1 MITKDNLN
9 RFFFD
14 RKGWIP
20 FFFLLIF
27 ILCIIVAPNITA
39 ILLASLFVAYAIEPL
54 VKFMSRKLKLPRPV
68 ASGLVLF
75 IIVLFGLLLILIV
88 LPGIIEQLVTAFR
101 NFDTFSK
108 DLWEWINAVSL
119 KLGIDLSSHIDRQE
133 LASRLSSVLE
143 PVFKSAS
150 NLFGVIFKKT
160 FGVLTFLFN
169 FIIFVVIAY
178 FSSSRFP
185 QISDAIFSLVPSKKQ
200 SYSKEW
206 LNKFDM
212 ILSGFIRGQL
222 LVCLV
227 LGSLYSAGFAI
238 AGIPNALSL
247 GILIGALCIVPYVG
261 LFTGIVV
268 SVLLTLVSAGPFALL
283 KLAVVFIIIQTFD
296 TILITPNIVGKKV
309 GIRPVFVIIAIFAG
323 AEIGGFL
330 GVLIAVPTF
339 AILKLLGDDMIKR
352 YKSSSFYTGTE
363 GTGN

>member
-1 MITKDNLN
+1 MITKETLN

-14 RKGWIP
+14 KKGWIP
-20 FFFLLIF
+20 AFFLLVF
-27 ILCIIVAPNITA
+27 ILCIVVAPNITA
-39 ILLASLFVAYAIEPL
+39 ILLTALFIAYAVEPL

-88 LPGIIEQLVTAFR
+88 LPGIIDQLMTAFR

-133 LASRLSSVLE
+133 LASRLSSVVE
-143 PVFKSAS
+143 PVINSAS

-160 FGVLTFLFN
+160 FGVLAFIFN
-169 FIIFVVIAY
+169 FVIFIVIAY
-178 FSSSRFP
+178 FTSSRYP
-185 QISDAIFSLVPSKKQ
+185 QIRSSLFSLVPPLKQ
-200 SYSKEW
+200 DYSKDW
-206 LNKFDM
+206 MNKFDM

-222 LVCLV
+222 LVCMV

-247 GILIGALCIVPYVG
+247 GIMIGALCIVPYVG
-261 LFTGIVV
+261 LFTGILV
-268 SVLLTLVSAGPFALL
+268 SVLLTLVSSGPFALL
-283 KLAVVFIIIQTFD
+283 KLAIVFIVIQTCD
-296 TILITPNIVGKKV
+296 TIFITPNIVGKKV
-309 GIRPVFVIIAIFAG
+309 GIQPVFVIIALFAG

-339 AILKLLGDDMIKR
+339 AILKLLGDDMVKR
-352 YKSSSFYTGTE
+352 YKNSSFYTGKEETE
-363 GTGN
+363 I

>member
-1 MITKDNLN
+1 MITKDRLN

-20 FFFLLIF
+20 IFFLLVF
-27 ILCIIVAPNITA
+27 ILCIIVAPNITS

-54 VKFMSRKLKLPRPV
+54 VKFMSRKLRLPRSV

-88 LPGIIEQLVTAFR
+88 LPGIIEQLYMAFR
-101 NFDTFSK
+101 NFDAFSK

-119 KLGIDLSSHIDRQE
+119 KLGIDLSSHIDRNE
-133 LASRLSSVLE
+133 LAGRLSTVFE
-143 PVFKSAS
+143 PVIKSVS
-150 NLFGVIFKKT
+150 NLFGLLFKKT
-160 FGVLTFLFN
+160 FGVLTFIFN

-185 QISDAIFSLVPSKKQ
+185 QISESIFSLVPPKKQ
-200 SYSKEW
+200 ISAKEW
-206 LNKFDM
+206 LAKFDR

-227 LGSLYSAGFAI
+227 LGSLYSGGFAV
-238 AGIPNALSL
+238 ANIPNALSM
-247 GILIGALCIVPYVG
+247 GIIIGSLCIVPYVG
-261 LFTGIVV
+261 LFIGIVI
-268 SVLLTLVSAGPFALL
+268 SVLLTLVSAGPLALI
-283 KLAVVFIIIQTFD
+283 KLAIVFIVIQTCD
-296 TILITPNIVGKKV
+296 TLFITPNIVGKKV

-352 YKSSSFYTGTE
+352 YKYSSFYTE
-363 GTGN
+363 NEEVES

>member
-1 MITKDNLN
+1 MITKDRLN

-20 FFFLLIF
+20 IFFLLVF
-27 ILCIIVAPNITA
+27 VLCIVVAPNITS
-39 ILLASLFVAYAIEPL
+39 ILLAALFVAYAVEPL
-54 VKFMSRKLKLPRPV
+54 VQFMSRKLKLPRSV

-75 IIVLFGLLLILIV
+75 TIVLFGLLLILIV
-88 LPGIIEQLVTAFR
+88 LPGIVEQLVTAFR

-108 DLWEWINAVSL
+108 DLWEWINAVSR
-119 KLGIDLSSHIDRQE
+119 KFGIDLSSHIDRNE
-133 LASRLSSVLE
+133 LAGRLSTVLE

-150 NLFGVIFKKT
+150 NLFGLVFKKT

-185 QISDAIFSLVPSKKQ
+185 QISEAIFSLVPPKKQ
-200 SYSKEW
+200 SDAKEW
-206 LNKFDM
+206 LTKFDR

-227 LGSLYSAGFAI
+227 LGSLYSGGFAV

-247 GILIGALCIVPYVG
+247 GIIIGALCIVPYVG
-261 LFTGIVV
+261 LFIGIVI
-268 SVLLTLVSAGPFALL
+268 SVLLTLVSAGPFALI
-283 KLAVVFIIIQTFD
+283 KLTVVFIVIQTFD
-296 TILITPNIVGKKV
+296 TLLITPNIVGKKV
-309 GIRPVFVIIAIFAG
+309 GIQPIFVIIAIFAG
-323 AEIGGFL
+323 AEVGGFL

-339 AILKLLGDDMIKR
+339 AILKLLGDNMIKR
-352 YKSSSFYTGTE
+352 YKFSSFYTE
-363 GTGN
+363 NEEAES

>member
-1 MITKDNLN
+1 MITKDSLN

-20 FFFLLIF
+20 IFFSMIF
-27 ILCIIVAPNITA
+27 ILCIVVAPNITA
-39 ILLASLFVAYAIEPL
+39 ILLTSLFIGYAIEPL
-54 VKFMSRKLKLPRPV
+54 VKFMSRKLKLPRSV

-75 IIVLFGLLLILIV
+75 FIVLFGLLLILIV
-88 LPGIIEQLVTAFR
+88 LPGIIDQLTSAFR

-108 DLWEWINAVSL
+108 DLWEWINAVSF

-133 LASRLSSVLE
+133 LASRLSSVVE
-143 PVFKSAS
+143 PVINSAS
-150 NLFGVIFKKT
+150 NIFGVIFQKT

-169 FIIFVVIAY
+169 FVIFVVIAY
-178 FSSSRFP
+178 FTSSRYP
-185 QISDAIFSLVPSKKQ
+185 QIKESLFSLVPPGKQDSSK
-200 SYSKEW
+200 SW

-222 LVCLV
+222 LVCMV

-247 GILIGALCIVPYVG
+247 GIMIGALCIVPYVG
-261 LFTGIVV
+261 LFTGILI
-268 SVLLTLVSAGPFALL
+268 SVLLTLVSSGPFALV

-309 GIRPVFVIIAIFAG
+309 GIQPVFVIIAIFAG

-339 AILKLLGDDMIKR
+339 AILKLLGDDMVQR
-352 YKSSSFYTGTE
+352 YKTSSFYTGKEEAET
-363 GTGN
+363 